1 MIGARRI
8 RDLVSPE
15 GTPIKAIS
23 LPGGETPNEAVVDL
37 DDFSFLMKLGLSVAR
52 RIGSGYV
59 VAPSSKSPSGYVSV
73 ARVLTDA
80 GPGQIVRYLDGD
92 RFNLRRSNLALEDGH
107 GRRATRDLVTQA

>member
-15 GTPIKAIS
+15 GTPLKAVS

-37 DDFSFLMKLGLSVAR
+37 DDFQSLMGMGLSVSW
-52 RIGSGYV
+52 RISSGYV
-59 VAPSSKSPSGYVSV
+59 VAPSSNALGGYVSV

-80 GPGQIVRYLDGD
+80 GPGQIVRYIDGD
-92 RFNLRRSNLALEDGH
+92 RFNLRRSNLALEEGH